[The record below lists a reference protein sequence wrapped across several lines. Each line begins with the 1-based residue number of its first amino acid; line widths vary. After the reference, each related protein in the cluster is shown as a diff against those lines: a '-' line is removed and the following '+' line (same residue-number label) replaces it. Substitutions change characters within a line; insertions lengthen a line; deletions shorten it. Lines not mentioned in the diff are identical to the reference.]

1 MDKGLIFEVCEP
13 MFTANNT
20 SIKKKVVNQGG
31 TGSAKTYTILQVL
44 HMKLASTPGLV
55 CTVVGQDVPNLKK
68 GAIRDSNKII
78 ASSPFLQN
86 ALVDYARTRGY
97 NKTDRIHE
105 YKNGSI
111 MEFASFDT
119 EQDAKSGK
127 RDYLFLNEANGV
139 SFEIYFQLAIRTRIQ
154 VFLDYNP
161 TARFWVHDKL
171 IGQPDVQLIISDHRH
186 NKFMPKQM
194 HDEIER
200 LYFEDRELWKVYGR
214 GLTGKIEG
222 LIYNKYRVIEDMPLL
237 GKPMFGLDFGY
248 NHKTALIEIRHD
260 TGRLFWDEHIY
271 QSELTIGDLI
281 PMMRE
286 LGIGRNRI
294 YADHAA
300 PDKIEDLKRAG
311 FNVHKADKDIKNGI
325 DFIKRNELYVT
336 RRSKGILKEIMAYKY
351 KVNKDGITLDE
362 PVKFMDDAMDA
373 ARYGA
378 YTGFRKPG
386 GIIIG
391 DGTDYDD
398 MGYLDFVEE
407 AA

>member
-1 MDKGLIFEVCEP
+1 MLFEVCEP
-13 MFTANNT
+13 LFTTNYT
-20 SIKKKVVNQGG
+20 STKKKVVNQGG
-31 TGSAKTYTILQVL
+31 TGSAKTYTILEVL
-44 HMKLASTPGLV
+44 HLKLASTPGLV

-86 ALVDYARTRGY
+86 ALLDYGRTRGY

-111 MEFASFDT
+111 MEFASFDS

-127 RDYLFLNEANGV
+127 RDYLFINEANGI
-139 SFEIYFQLAIRTRIQ
+139 SYDIYFQLAIRTRIQ

-171 IGQPDVQLIISDHRH
+171 IGQPDVQVIISDHRH
-186 NKFMPKQM
+186 NRFLPQQM

-200 LYFEDRELWKVYGR
+200 LYYEDRELWKVYAR
-214 GLTGKIEG
+214 GMTGKIEG
-222 LIYNKYRVIEDMPLL
+222 LIYSKYKIIDHMPIL
-237 GKPMFGLDFGY
+237 GQPIFGLDFGY
-248 NHKTALIEIRHD
+248 NHKTALIEVRHD
-260 TGRLFWDEHIY
+260 LNRLFLDEQIY
-271 QSELTIGDLI
+271 QTELTMGDLI
-281 PMMRE
+281 PMMKE
-286 LGIGRNRI
+286 LGIAKHKI
-294 YADHAA
+294 FADHAA
-300 PDKIEDLKRAG
+300 PDKIEDLRRAG

-325 DFIKRNELYVT
+325 DFIKSKELYIT
-336 RRSKGILKEIMAYKY
+336 RRSKGILAEVLSYKY
-351 KVNKDGITLDE
+351 KVNKDGVKLDE
-362 PVKFMDDAMDA
+362 PVKFRDDAMDA

-391 DGTDYDD
+391 DNDEVDD
-398 MGYLDFVEE
+398 LEWLD